1 MLELGASP
9 TPSPS
14 FPLGGCC
21 DLAAWRSPLR
31 PRRGQAVRRWPG
43 SVSRARCRCEDAAVS
58 SDPPTAWF
66 FIDVDGVLNAV
77 GEVPQGDRRL
87 VVQVENSEG
96 LFAIRY
102 DPRVVD
108 RLNALTRDGL
118 VQLIWL
124 TTWARA
130 ARDSLAPAIGLDP
143 GGRVLADLAA
153 PDLARHP
160 YDPHRPWWKLALL
173 LGVIEDDPDRPVV
186 WVDDDLDVATK
197 ERFPDLHPGR
207 SLLVTP
213 DPGVGLTL
221 EDLDRVEAFCT
232 ARR

>member
-1 MLELGASP
+1 MCSSWARHPHPRPTSRSTVAATWPRGDPRFDLGAV
-9 TPSPS
+9 
-14 FPLGGCC
+14 
-21 DLAAWRSPLR
+21 
-31 PRRGQAVRRWPG
+31 PRYEAPDVTGRRAVRPSAVGR
-43 SVSRARCRCEDAAVS
+43 VRCPAAGAGCEDAAVS
-58 SDPPTAWF
+58 SDLPSVWL

-77 GEVPQGDRRL
+77 GEAPLDDHRL
-87 VVQVENSEG
+87 VVQVENG
-96 LFAIRY
+96 LSVFPIRY

-173 LGVIEDDPDRPVV
+173 LGVIEDDPDRPGCRPGKRA
-186 WVDDDLDVATK
+186 LVASS
-197 ERFPDLHPGR
+197 R
-207 SLLVTP
+207 SSSTQTI
-213 DPGVGLTL
+213 G
-221 EDLDRVEAFCT
+221 
-232 ARR
+232 

>member
-1 MLELGASP
+1 M
-9 TPSPS
+9 
-14 FPLGGCC
+14 
-21 DLAAWRSPLR
+21 
-31 PRRGQAVRRWPG
+31 
-43 SVSRARCRCEDAAVS
+43 S
-58 SDPPTAWF
+58 SDLPSVWL

-77 GEVPQGDRRL
+77 GEAPLDDHRL
-87 VVQVENSEG
+87 VVQVENG
-96 LFAIRY
+96 LSVFPIRY

-143 GGRVLADLAA
+143 GGRVLAD
-153 PDLARHP
+153 PGDPELARHP

-173 LGVIEDDPDRPVV
+173 LEAIEDDPDRPVV
-186 WVDDDLDVATK
+186 WVDDDLDDATK
-197 ERFPDLHPGR
+197 ARFVNLHPGR
-207 SLLVTP
+207 SLLLTP
-213 DPGVGLTL
+213 DPGVALTL
-221 EDLDRVEAFCT
+221 EDLDRLEAFCT